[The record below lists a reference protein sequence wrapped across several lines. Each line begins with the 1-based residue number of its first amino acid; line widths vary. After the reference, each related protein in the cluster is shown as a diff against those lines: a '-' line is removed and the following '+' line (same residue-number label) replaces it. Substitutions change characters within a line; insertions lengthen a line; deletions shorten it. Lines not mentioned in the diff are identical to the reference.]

1 MGVDSALKGVGQCKV
16 VLALC
21 SQDRRGVVN
30 VVKVI
35 DTLLHCDFIYWW
47 QEPHF
52 RGWEE
57 ALADIFV
64 YVCQALYTTNL
75 QLAALHSSSFVE
87 ATSTDLISLISNQ
100 HHDRGPLEN

>member
-1 MGVDSALKGVGQCKV
+1 
-16 VLALC
+16 
-21 SQDRRGVVN
+21 VVN

-35 DTLLHCDFIYWW
+35 DTLLHCDFIYGW

-64 YVCQALYTTNL
+64 HVCQVHYTTTL
-75 QLAALHSSSFVE
+75 QLTSYCGFV
-87 ATSTDLISLISNQ
+87 L
-100 HHDRGPLEN
+100 